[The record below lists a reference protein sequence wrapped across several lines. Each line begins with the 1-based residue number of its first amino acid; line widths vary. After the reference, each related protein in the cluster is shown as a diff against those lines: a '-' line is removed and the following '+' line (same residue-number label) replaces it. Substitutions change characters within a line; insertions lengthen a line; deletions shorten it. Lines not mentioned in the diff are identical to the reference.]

1 MRVPSGQGWGS
12 GPPYADV
19 EDMTRGVE
27 LLLRHCAAFDERP
40 SARSRVSADLGEP
53 LAALLVYALAQ
64 RRGGRRGSSAPYS
77 LTYRKIRPVATRATT
92 NAVPSATPIASSPR
106 NT

>member
-1 MRVPSGQGWGS
+1 M
-12 GPPYADV
+12 A
-19 EDMTRGVE
+19 RGVD
-27 LLLRHCAAFDERP
+27 LLLQHCAAFDERP
-40 SARSRVSADLGEP
+40 SARLRLGAQLGEP
-53 LAALLVYALAQ
+53 LASLLVYALAQ

-77 LTYRKIRPVATRATT
+77 LTYRKIRPVATIATT